1 MSDDDLEFTLTP
13 EQEKALEQKRDELIE
28 NQPEHV
34 PNDGCEGGACII

>member
-1 MSDDDLEFTLTP
+1 MNLDDFDLSDEDER
-13 EQEKALEQKRDELIE
+13 KLEQKRDELIE

>member
-1 MSDDDLEFTLTP
+1 MNLDDFDLSDD
-13 EQEKALEQKRDELIE
+13 QEKALEKKRDELID